1 MEILVK
7 RKPKK
12 KIMELKSTIT
22 EMGNSLE
29 GYKDRFEQVEE
40 RISEPENKTREIIE
54 MKNRK
59 KNDRRKVNRA

>member
-1 MEILVK
+1 
-7 RKPKK
+7 
-12 KIMELKSTIT
+12 MELKSTIT